1 MRRFLKLNIHKTAF
15 TSRSS
20 FKAPYYIKFNPRQFI
35 DLKFKRHFGQYS
47 GFQTL
52 IVGYSKLFTPSLLST
67 LVWKNDFTLVI
78 ISFYILTLS
87 SWESLH
93 FYGNLVRLQWLLEIR
108 QPQNFSEIRSNKAI
122 SASFSRHLPVSCP
135 FFIRFLN
142 EFSPYLELPYLE

>member
-20 FKAPYYIKFNPRQFI
+20 FKAPYYIKFNARQFI
-35 DLKFKRHFGQYS
+35 DLKFKRHFWLVFWLLDSNCWLLEVIHTQP
-47 GFQTL
+47 
-52 IVGYSKLFTPSLLST
+52 IVNFSLE
-67 LVWKNDFTLVI
+67 NDFTLVI